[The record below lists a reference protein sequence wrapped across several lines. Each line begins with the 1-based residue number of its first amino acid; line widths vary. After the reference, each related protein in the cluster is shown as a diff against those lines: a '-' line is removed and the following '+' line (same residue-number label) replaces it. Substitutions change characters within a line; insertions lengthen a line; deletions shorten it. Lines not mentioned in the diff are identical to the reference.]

1 MSSDDGSRRRRQA
14 FQGAVSPAGVG
25 TSVSNQVS
33 PDTLQELEDTEPID
47 QAFANM
53 GIADMR
59 AYLDALPPPNS
70 LLAPTGIGSRA
81 SNSPVSSGARTPA
94 SHISVPSAGGSRD
107 ATGVG
112 SVNRN
117 NRSRSRSQSRSRSS
131 TPRARV
137 PGARRGRARRGR
149 GPRVRGGLTR
159 RPLHSSP
166 ISPRSQNSTPS
177 YHPRNLNQAD
187 LQRRLQMLMQ
197 DQEQLAQGREIKN
210 ITMTNSIVTSYKQ
223 GGSPSVQTNSSRL
236 ST

>member
-1 MSSDDGSRRRRQA
+1 
-14 FQGAVSPAGVG
+14 
-25 TSVSNQVS
+25 
-33 PDTLQELEDTEPID
+33 
-47 QAFANM
+47 
-53 GIADMR
+53 MR
-59 AYLDALPPPNS
+59 AYLDALPSPNS

-117 NRSRSRSQSRSRSS
+117 NRSRNRSQSRSRNSVRSRRRDS

-137 PGARRGRARRGR
+137 AGAWRGCARRGR

-159 RPLHSSP
+159 GPLHSSP

-187 LQRRLQMLMQ
+187 LQCRLQMLLQ

-223 GGSPSVQTNSSRL
+223 GGSPFVQTNSSRL

>member
-59 AYLDALPPPNS
+59 AYLDALPPPNY

-131 TPRARV
+131 TPRAR
-137 PGARRGRARRGR
+137 RGR

-197 DQEQLAQGREIKN
+197 GQEQLAQGREIKN

>member
-117 NRSRSRSQSRSRSS
+117 NRSQSRSQSRSRSS
-131 TPRARV
+131 TP
-137 PGARRGRARRGR
+137 RARRGR

-166 ISPRSQNSTPS
+166 ISP
-177 YHPRNLNQAD
+177 
-187 LQRRLQMLMQ
+187 
-197 DQEQLAQGREIKN
+197 
-210 ITMTNSIVTSYKQ
+210 
-223 GGSPSVQTNSSRL
+223 
-236 ST
+236 

>member
-33 PDTLQELEDTEPID
+33 PDTLQELEGTEPID

-137 PGARRGRARRGR
+137 PGARRGR

>member
-47 QAFANM
+47 QVFANM

-131 TPRARV
+131 TPRAR
-137 PGARRGRARRGR
+137 RGR

-166 ISPRSQNSTPS
+166 ISPRSQNSTQS

>member
-33 PDTLQELEDTEPID
+33 PDTLQLSTYPID

-117 NRSRSRSQSRSRSS
+117 NEVEVGFKVEVAAVLLVQEYQE
-131 TPRARV
+131 
-137 PGARRGRARRGR
+137 PGE
-149 GPRVRGGLTR
+149 VV
-159 RPLHSSP
+159 
-166 ISPRSQNSTPS
+166 
-177 YHPRNLNQAD
+177 
-187 LQRRLQMLMQ
+187 Q
-197 DQEQLAQGREIKN
+197 DEVMDHA
-210 ITMTNSIVTSYKQ
+210 
-223 GGSPSVQTNSSRL
+223 
-236 ST
+236 

>member
-1 MSSDDGSRRRRQA
+1 MSSDDGSRRRSQA

-25 TSVSNQVS
+25 TSVSNQVY

-47 QAFANM
+47 QAFVHM

-131 TPRARV
+131 TRARV

-187 LQRRLQMLMQ
+187 LQRHLQMLMQ
-197 DQEQLAQGREIKN
+197 DQEQLARERNQKHHHD
-210 ITMTNSIVTSYKQ
+210 Q
-223 GGSPSVQTNSSRL
+223 
-236 ST
+236 